1 MFLPT
6 ELLMP
11 FNTKKKKLGNKMARF
26 LQSYKADLIFGFT
39 HCKCLTTKHFLLATG
54 LHNMAGSRT
63 VSDVLSH
70 LGHSVDCGKICQ
82 IETAQ
87 ELKLKEIANDKPFY
101 LLNHEMRRVLYQP
114 FSGRIPLL

>member
-1 MFLPT
+1 
-6 ELLMP
+6 
-11 FNTKKKKLGNKMARF
+11 MARF

-63 VSDVLSH
+63 VIDVLSH
-70 LGHSVDCGKICQ
+70 LGHSVDCVKICQ

-114 FSGRIPLL
+114 FSGRIPLM